1 MPSNTFE
8 RTRQQIKQ
16 GDAKVS
22 IKDDL
27 KLRLFEFL
35 VAYDGVVWVPG
46 MKTSGIHVSLVY
58 LRDTHTTPLYATRNS
73 NGLSLGHYI
82 LCTFLVAKLKQKLD
96 KEYQRVTNLRN

>member
-16 GDAKVS
+16 GDAKKF

-35 VAYDGVVWVPG
+35 VAYDGIVW
-46 MKTSGIHVSLVY
+46 
-58 LRDTHTTPLYATRNS
+58 DEN
-73 NGLSLGHYI
+73 
-82 LCTFLVAKLKQKLD
+82 
-96 KEYQRVTNLRN
+96 

>member
-27 KLRLFEFL
+27 KFRQFKFL
-35 VAYDGVVWVPG
+35 VAYHGIIVAPL
-46 MKTSGIHVSLVY
+46 MKNTLGPPVTINLI
-58 LRDTHTTPLYATRNS
+58 LRKNCVT
-73 NGLSLGHYI
+73 
-82 LCTFLVAKLKQKLD
+82 QKLC
-96 KEYQRVTNLRN
+96 